1 MTLTYSSSLMNQAL
15 HMSSITDFFFFLMF
29 SISTIVTQ
37 YQVLVS
43 GKNLLFIQNE
53 TRI

>member
-1 MTLTYSSSLMNQAL
+1 MNQAL
-15 HMSSITDFFFFLMF
+15 HMSSITDFFFLMF

-37 YQVLVS
+37 YQILVS